1 MARFHFSAIHI
12 QLCMT
17 TKVPCT
23 STGMWSFCDTG
34 LKTDGRYGTGYSVC
48 FYMWLPQI
56 AVLQKY
62 RSEMLFGSLQTVD
75 RASVS
80 VSCIMLSRTIHN
92 ARWTTNMRTT
102 IFVMVTELVSKI
114 QFISL
119 FKIHKCFSSVSR
131 FQSKQAKCSKARY
144 CSLYIGVTKCNLKP
158 L

>member
-1 MARFHFSAIHI
+1 MTPFHFPAIHI

-17 TKVPCT
+17 TKVPRTRTC
-23 STGMWSFCDTG
+23 MWSFCDTG

-62 RSEMLFGSLQTVD
+62 RSEILFGSLQKVD
-75 RASVS
+75 RANVT
-80 VSCIMLSRTIHN
+80 VSCIMLIRTIHS

-119 FKIHKCFSSVSR
+119 FFYFTSVFFLFPDFR
-131 FQSKQAKCSKARY
+131 ANRPNVAKH
-144 CSLYIGVTKCNLKP
+144 VTVLCTTV
-158 L
+158 